1 MSEEMT
7 IKDVLKPRMK
17 METVA
22 EILDSIKSAVET
34 NDKFDDINVGVRMG
48 LLQAYTIV
56 SDAIIL
62 ELMKEIN

>member
-1 MSEEMT
+1 MPEDMT
-7 IKDVLKPRMK
+7 IKDVLTPRMR

-34 NDKFDDINVGVRMG
+34 NDKYDDINVGVRMG

-56 SDAIIL
+56 SNAIIL
-62 ELMKEIN
+62 ELMKELN